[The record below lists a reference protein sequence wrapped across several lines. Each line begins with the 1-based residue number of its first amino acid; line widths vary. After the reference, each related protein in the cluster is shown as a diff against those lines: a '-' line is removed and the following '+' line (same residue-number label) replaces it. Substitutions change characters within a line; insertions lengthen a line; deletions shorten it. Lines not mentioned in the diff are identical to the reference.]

1 MKTLP
6 KYWTLIFV
14 YSVPPAAAALTVRAD
29 PALVTLARRRG
40 VQLHQAVGATLVAT
54 VPRGRGGSGRAGAR
68 QLLRNRH
75 RATLSPPPPTAL
87 VGHTH
92 KAKPFPG

>member
-75 RATLSPPPPTAL
+75 RATLSPPPTAL